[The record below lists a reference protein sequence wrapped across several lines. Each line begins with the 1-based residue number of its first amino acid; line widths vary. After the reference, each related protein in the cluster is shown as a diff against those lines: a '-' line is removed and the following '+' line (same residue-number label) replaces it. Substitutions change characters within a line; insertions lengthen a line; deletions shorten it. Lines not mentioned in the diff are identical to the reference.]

1 MNGRIVLGTIGV
13 LIAAGIVLTIMTWL
27 GSPVEFTLAW
37 LLIVGVIVLAFQQ
50 PFIDE
55 GGMWP
60 PEQQT
65 VLQRGSD
72 VSRLAWSVNPRTGIA
87 GHVIVARVQQV
98 LRRRL
103 ARHGLDL
110 DDPADFE
117 RIDALVGRDVRE
129 VFGRREVRRRD
140 LELVLD
146 AVDRI
151 PTSSAVTA
159 SQER

>member
-1 MNGRIVLGTIGV
+1 MRGRIILGTIGV
-13 LIAAGIVLTIMTWL
+13 LVAASIVLTIMTWL

-37 LLIVGVIVLAFQQ
+37 LLIVGVVVLAFQQ
-50 PFIDE
+50 PFVDD

-60 PEQQT
+60 PEQRT

-72 VSRLAWSVNPRTGIA
+72 VSRLAWSVNPRTGIV
-87 GHVIVARVQQV
+87 GHVLVARVQQV

-110 DDPADFE
+110 DDQADFE

-140 LELVLD
+140 IELVLD

-151 PTSSAVTA
+151 PTSSAGTA